1 MTTKSK
7 PMTKEPVAQC
17 PPPPALEKHN
27 PQLNHLAGSKYD
39 DWNSPAV
46 AGRAMLLDNL

>member
-1 MTTKSK
+1 MKK
-7 PMTKEPVAQC
+7 NRWRKC

-39 DWNSPAV
+39 DWNTPAV